1 MKKYN
6 INFKSF
12 YSSNKITKVGIYFF
26 KNGYGVKVVK
36 ETNDTSPFF
45 EHESYD
51 LYELKG
57 THSNYVESEQ
67 VLGYLGIEGIYN
79 IMKQIEKK

>member
-12 YSSNKITKVGIYFF
+12 YSSNKITKVGKYFF

-57 THSNYVESEQ
+57 NHSNYVETGTI
-67 VLGYLGIEGIYN
+67 LGYLGMEGIYN